1 MPINKYKKKPMD
13 IFHRL
18 CIQNRGDICMQWNN
32 GNDLSFRLVA
42 KQVFSALRCLTS
54 VFGMLQV
61 GPSR

>member
-1 MPINKYKKKPMD
+1 MPINKYKKTYG
-13 IFHRL
+13 INHRF

-32 GNDLSFRLVA
+32 GNDLFFRLVA